1 MSPGEGTISVYFNYE
16 FKYNKNSIKV
26 KDYIFNN
33 TKVPLEIDLN
43 KFEYSN
49 SKALDK
55 YNEIFNSNLIS
66 ASTKER
72 VKKIHEFQLYK

>member
-1 MSPGEGTISVYFNYE
+1 MSEEDKES
-16 FKYNKNSIKV
+16 FK
-26 KDYIFNN
+26 
-33 TKVPLEIDLN
+33 EIDLN
-43 KFEYSN
+43 KSEYSN

-55 YNEIFNSNLIS
+55 YNEIFNSSLIS